1 MDIHFDS
8 SQGLGVILTGI
19 WFLVTGIEVGFSFAG
34 SGSGLVGLDAE
45 IRLLSSS
52 DLIPNQTD

>member
-8 SQGLGVILTGI
+8 SQGLGVILTEI

-34 SGSGLVGLDAE
+34 PGSGLVGLDAE
-45 IRLLSSS
+45 KKTFEFI
-52 DLIPNQTD
+52 

>member
-45 IRLLSSS
+45 KKTFEFI
-52 DLIPNQTD
+52 